1 MATILLA
8 VGANSLWFWDMSTST
23 SSSFC
28 TSHTEITAVLFT
40 HGGRSVVT
48 GGSDRTIRMWDV
60 SGDEEPLHAYTL
72 DHQIEVTS
80 LAVSPNEQY
89 LVIGDKIG
97 SIWAWDIESSE
108 MFANQISSEGWNFES
123 SIGCI
128 SFSLD

>member
-1 MATILLA
+1 
-8 VGANSLWFWDMSTST
+8 
-23 SSSFC
+23 
-28 TSHTEITAVLFT
+28 
-40 HGGRSVVT
+40 
-48 GGSDRTIRMWDV
+48 MWDV